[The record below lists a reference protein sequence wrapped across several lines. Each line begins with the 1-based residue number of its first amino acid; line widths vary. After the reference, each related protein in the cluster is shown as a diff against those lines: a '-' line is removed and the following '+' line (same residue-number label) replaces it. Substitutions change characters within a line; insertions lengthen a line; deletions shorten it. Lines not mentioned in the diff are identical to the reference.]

1 MLANIFNIRLSK
13 KIPAIIFA
21 SVLLSTMLVGV
32 LAFTF
37 TSDIVHGLV
46 SDDLVIMAE
55 ERKERVQDRLKEIDR
70 TLSLTANSPQTR
82 QALSSFSNAWREMGD
97 GVENQLQQAYITK
110 NPHPTGQKDKL
121 DKASTGSSYD
131 EVHGTYHP
139 WYRDLLE
146 QNGFYDVFIIDR
158 EGNLVYSVF
167 KELDYATNMQ
177 NGRWKTTDLANAYR
191 KAMNGTRG
199 SISFFDFRPYGPS
212 NDAPASFMSTPILD
226 DKGKT
231 AGALVFQLPNV
242 AGEIL
247 EDRAGLGEFGEFVV
261 IGSDLIL
268 RNNSPF
274 ADGKSFLQTR
284 IEAPVIK
291 NAINGK
297 SGLETTDIYRDL
309 DMKFAAVPLQF
320 HGIKWVVAA
329 VVSVDEFE
337 APVYAMRNA
346 ILITV
351 VALVAIL
358 GTLGFFIARG
368 ITRPMAE
375 LLDDMKILAKDDP
388 NVSLG
393 GMERTD
399 ELGDMTRALSI
410 FRDNTIKR
418 QELEAKAVEE
428 RQREE
433 RRQHHISN
441 IVDSFRG
448 TISGVLGDMRDGNER
463 MADTADT
470 LNSTAQTANQKANN
484 ASNATLSASSNV
496 QTVAS
501 AAEEL
506 SGSIR
511 EIAQQSGRTYEVVG
525 KLRNTAEK
533 AESDVS
539 GLAQSVDQVG
549 TVVGMIRDIA
559 EQTNL
564 LALNATIEAA
574 RAGEAGKGFAVVA
587 AEVKDLSTQTAKA
600 TEEIANQISS
610 IQMSTKDAVSAIE
623 GIAGA
628 VTEIDDMTASIAA
641 SADQQDAATQEISK
655 SISLASDGSTEASE
669 NVEGVGQAID
679 ETSQQAEHVQTVSD
693 NLSKIAEKLSKSVE
707 AFLSDVSRDVEERRK
722 ALRTATNDP
731 VTLLID
737 NREFDC
743 VMINRTDTGFCL
755 TNIPDNLQ
763 DDQIVTMIL
772 DDGTQ
777 ATLKTVWIKNGQA
790 GFTSDLGHK
799 QIGLQRSA

>member
-1 MLANIFNIRLSK
+1 MFANIFNLRLSK
-13 KIPAIIFA
+13 KIPTVIFA

-37 TSDIVHGLV
+37 TSNIVHDLV
-46 SDDLVIMAE
+46 SEDLMIMSE
-55 ERKERVQDRLKEIDR
+55 ERKDRVQDRLTEIDR
-70 TLSLTANSPQTR
+70 TLLLTANSPQTR
-82 QALSSFSNAWREMGD
+82 QALNAFSSAWQELGD
-97 GVENQLQQAYITK
+97 GVESELQQAYITK

-121 DKASTGSSYD
+121 DKASTGSRYD
-131 EVHGTYHP
+131 EIHGTYHP
-139 WYRDLLE
+139 WYRDLLQ
-146 QNGFYDVFIIDR
+146 QNGFYDVFIIDKA
-158 EGNLVYSVF
+158 GNLVYSVF

-177 NGRWKTTDLANAYR
+177 NGRWKATDLANAYR
-191 KAMNGTRG
+191 KAMSASRG

-212 NDAPASFMSTPILD
+212 NDAPASFMSTPILGD
-226 DKGKT
+226 DGKA
-231 AGALVFQLPNV
+231 AGALVFQLPNI

-247 EDRAGLGEFGEFVV
+247 KDRAGLGELGEFVV

-274 ADGKSFLQTR
+274 ADGNSFLQTR

-291 NAINGK
+291 NAISGK
-297 SGLETTDIYRDL
+297 SGLEITNIYRGM

-320 HGIKWVVAA
+320 HDIKWVVAA
-329 VVSVDEFE
+329 AVSVDEFE

-351 VALVAIL
+351 IALVAVL
-358 GTLGFFIARG
+358 GTLGYFIARG
-368 ITRPMAE
+368 ITRPMGE
-375 LLDDMKILAKDDP
+375 LLQDMKILAKDDP

-393 GMERTD
+393 GMNRTD

-418 QELEAKAVEE
+418 KELEERAAEE

-433 RRQHHISN
+433 RRQHHISK
-441 IVDSFRG
+441 IVDTFRG
-448 TISGVLGDMRDGNER
+448 TISNVLGDMRDGNER
-463 MADTADT
+463 MSDTADT
-470 LNSTAQTANQKANN
+470 LNSTAQTANQKASN
-484 ASNATLSASSNV
+484 ASSATLSASSNV

-525 KLRNTAEK
+525 KLRDTAEK
-533 AESDVS
+533 AENDVS

-600 TEEIANQISS
+600 TEEIASQISS
-610 IQMSTKDAVSAIE
+610 IQTSTKDAVSAIE
-623 GIAGA
+623 DIAGA
-628 VTEIDDMTASIAA
+628 VTEIDDMTASIAS

-655 SISLASDGSTEASE
+655 SISLASSGSTEASE
-669 NVEGVGQAID
+669 NVDGVGQAID
-679 ETSQQAEHVQTVSD
+679 ETSQQAEHVRTVSD
-693 NLSKIAEKLSKSVE
+693 NLSKIAEKLSQSVE
-707 AFLSDVSRDVEERRK
+707 AFLSDVSRDVEERRR
-722 ALRTATNDP
+722 ALRVAANDP
-731 VTLLID
+731 VTLMVN
-737 NREFDC
+737 NRQFEC
-743 VMINRTDTGFCL
+743 VMVNRTENGFCL
-755 TNIPDNLQ
+755 QNAPDILQ
-763 DDQIVTMIL
+763 EDQIVTMSL
-772 DDGTQ
+772 EDGTEIS
-777 ATLKTVWIKNGQA
+777 LKTVWIRNGQA
-790 GFTSDLGHK
+790 GFSTDLGYGQVDLK
-799 QIGLQRSA
+799 RTA